1 MNGRRDQ
8 SLVSQWLSWQQSREV
23 LDGLSPETGVEGSNG
38 AGQIKARSGGHGK
51 EDVNPCLVHLPGL

>member
-1 MNGRRDQ
+1 MGDEIRAWFH
-8 SLVSQWLSWQQSREV
+8 SGSAGSTVGKV
-23 LDGLSPETGVEGSNG
+23 LGGVSPETGVEGSNG